1 MRYYLLY
8 HLNSKD
14 FIWREQGCVHCICLY
29 FVHFLF
35 LYLTGGD
42 LIFSI
47 KKSQKSCVAFHHKN
61 TFEMFSKI
69 GFLLLSQ
76 HFWIIGFAH
85 NNLHMFTFNQ
95 PTLAGSIKTTL
106 VNKADI
112 YSKDNIHNLAKGWWS
127 SETYLDNV
135 LKAAVY
141 FILYLYNMLR
151 QPWNRAGGPF
161 CQTSTLLNKKILMLV
176 APEREGIDL
185 LQKYS
190 RGKITS
196 KIQFNRDHGNQSTFN
211 SDF

>member
-1 MRYYLLY
+1 
-8 HLNSKD
+8 
-14 FIWREQGCVHCICLY
+14 
-29 FVHFLF
+29 
-35 LYLTGGD
+35 
-42 LIFSI
+42 
-47 KKSQKSCVAFHHKN
+47 
-61 TFEMFSKI
+61 MFSKI
-69 GFLLLSQ
+69 RFLLLSQ
-76 HFWIIGFAH
+76 HFWIIGFAR

-127 SETYLDNV
+127 IEIYLDNV

-151 QPWNRAGGPF
+151 QPWNRGGGPF

-196 KIQFNRDHGNQSTFN
+196 KIQFNRDHGNQSTSSSFQISRYFGVFWPFVIFLHCSVGSACWLN
-211 SDF
+211 PAGGNVFTEFPLLLCKIRYLQKCLLKFPPPLSFV

>member
-1 MRYYLLY
+1 MSCLIPPQQQGL
-8 HLNSKD
+8 HLERAGMCLFS
-14 FIWREQGCVHCICLY
+14 ICI
-29 FVHFLF
+29 FLF

-76 HFWIIGFAH
+76 HFWIIGFAR

-95 PTLAGSIKTTL
+95 PTLAGSIKTIL

-112 YSKDNIHNLAKGWWS
+112 HNLAKEWWS
-127 SETYLDNV
+127 IETYLDTV

-151 QPWNRAGGPF
+151 QPWNRGGGPF

-196 KIQFNRDHGNQSTFN
+196 KIQFNRDHGNQSTSSSLQISRYSMSF
-211 SDF
+211 DHL